1 MRSLRSLKP
10 LLLLFFFGFSWPVL
24 HAQDTLCIIQS
35 IEIKGN
41 RVTRPPIILREVEFK
56 PGDTLS
62 CEGIR
67 LHIKQSESNLMNTTL
82 FNFAELSLE
91 EVMDKERQPANQSIP
106 VKFYHCRVNVVER
119 WYTWPFPVVILN
131 ERNFNTWWETRDF
144 DEITYGFVLQRNNF
158 RGRREKLHLTLM
170 YGYNQTLG
178 ITYENPNVN
187 FKKTL
192 GFSYS
197 LFYTRNHS
205 SAYSSYNNEEL
216 SVKLKDEFVRQNLKA
231 QVKLTYRPQ
240 IHHYHSLSIT
250 YQRFDFM
257 DTLLTLNPGF
267 SINQMTEADFFQ
279 INYRWKADFRDY
291 QPYPLKG
298 YYVDFEIE
306 KTGLNLVEDPVHD
319 FVQIKASVRKYLKL
333 EDRWHVSSGLTAKTY
348 IGKNIPYF
356 LQKGLGFDNDFV
368 RGFEY
373 YVVDGQQ
380 YALLR
385 NNLKWTL
392 LPRRVNQIPFIKNQ
406 RFGLIH
412 YALYLGIH
420 VDLAR
425 VSDNNLYNANKL
437 ANRWISGYGLGLDLV
452 TYYDKVFRLEFS
464 RNQYGENGM
473 YLHFVAPI

>member
-1 MRSLRSLKP
+1 MRIHCSLKAI
-10 LLLLFFFGFSWPVL
+10 LFLVFSLVNL
-24 HAQDTLCIIQS
+24 TAVRAQDTLCILQS

-41 RVTRPPIILREVEFK
+41 RVTRSPIILRELEFVQ
-56 PGDTLS
+56 GDTLQS
-62 CEGIR
+62 HKLNALVR
-67 LHIKQSESNLMNTTL
+67 QSESNLMNTAL

-91 EVMDKERQPANQSIP
+91 KVKPASPLP
-106 VKFYHCRVNVVER
+106 VNPKTHICYYHCRVNVVER

-178 ITYENPNVN
+178 LTYENPNVN
-187 FKKTL
+187 TKKTL

-216 SVKLKDEFVRQNLKA
+216 SIKLKDEFVRQNIKA
-231 QVKLTYRPQ
+231 QIKLTYRPQ

-250 YQRFDFM
+250 YQRFDFR
-257 DTLLTLNPGF
+257 DTLLKLNPGF

-279 INYRWKADFRDY
+279 FNYRWKADFRDY

-298 YYVDFEIE
+298 HYFDLELE
-306 KTGLNLVEDPVHD
+306 KTGLNLVDDPVHD
-319 FVQIKASVRKYLKL
+319 FVQVKASARKYSRLG
-333 EDRWHVSSGLTAKTY
+333 DRWHVSNGLTTKTY
-348 IGKNIPYF
+348 IGRNIPYF

-373 YVVDGQQ
+373 YVVDGQR

-385 NNLKWTL
+385 NNVKWTL
-392 LPRRVNQIPFIKNQ
+392 LPKRVNQIPYIKNQ

-412 YALYLGIH
+412 YALYLGVH
-420 VDLAR
+420 ADLAW
-425 VSDNNLYNANKL
+425 VSDRNLYNANKL

-464 RNQYGENGM
+464 RNQNGENGM